1 MRESHT
7 HLVLKNCL
15 IYVWIFIKNFI
26 KIFYHIATGHIIAN
40 SQEKNF
46 FKALPR
52 TTSHLSLE
60 DKHLDTNRNINCVSG
75 WSTLSSTIWK
85 IEIKF
90 NIFLERKKIF
100 GSNSY
105 CIKEVQLHTHTHT
118 HFESENTSIV
128 NLFNI

>member
-7 HLVLKNCL
+7 HLVLKNCS
-15 IYVWIFIKNFI
+15 ISVWIFIKNFI

-40 SQEKNF
+40 RKRKN

-90 NIFLERKKIF
+90 NIFLERKKY
-100 GSNSY
+100 STATVTALKHNY
-105 CIKEVQLHTHTHT
+105 THHTHTHT
-118 HFESENTSIV
+118 ESENTSIL
-128 NLFNI
+128 NLFKI